1 MTQMRTETIDQVT
14 HSPLACLPL
23 LLFCF
28 ERRRGV
34 QRQTSNFTLL
44 TITSLNSIAAEES
57 GGREVE
63 TTGSADEIGLSP
75 SLSSISPRDIWSDIS
90 ETPQV

>member
-1 MTQMRTETIDQVT
+1 MRSETIDRVT
-14 HSPLACLPL
+14 RSPLACLPL

-57 GGREVE
+57 ERGDGGKLKQLEV
-63 TTGSADEIGLSP
+63 LM
-75 SLSSISPRDIWSDIS
+75 R
-90 ETPQV
+90 